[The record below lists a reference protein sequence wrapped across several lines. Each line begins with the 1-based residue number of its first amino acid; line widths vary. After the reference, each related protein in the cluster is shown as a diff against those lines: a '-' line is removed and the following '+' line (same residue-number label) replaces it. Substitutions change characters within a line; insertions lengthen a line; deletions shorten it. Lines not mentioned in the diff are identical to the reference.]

1 MTQSNAEIDDAV
13 LRNQGRI
20 SNVDYVKCC
29 CGKKCKGLRGLKG
42 HQRSCRFIKGMCSD
56 LLLPHEGEI
65 TNEHDQISDA
75 DEDIFNG
82 TPILNFQKLNIN
94 GKRRIFILEPSWN
107 LLILTDM
114 I

>member
-1 MTQSNAEIDDAV
+1 
-13 LRNQGRI
+13 
-20 SNVDYVKCC
+20 
-29 CGKKCKGLRGLKG
+29 
-42 HQRSCRFIKGMCSD
+42 MCSD
-56 LLLPHEGEI
+56 WLLPHEGEI